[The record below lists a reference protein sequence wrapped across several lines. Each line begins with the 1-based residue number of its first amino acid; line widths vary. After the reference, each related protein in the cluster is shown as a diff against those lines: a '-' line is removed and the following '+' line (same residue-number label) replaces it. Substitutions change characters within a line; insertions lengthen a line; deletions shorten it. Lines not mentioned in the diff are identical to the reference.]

1 MDNKNNMLSLCVVVN
16 VALPMVA
23 AFFYYRKTSNNWI
36 AFMCFIIL
44 SDLLFI
50 CLFFANIFSF
60 FLLCVMCA
68 YITYFSKQATNGK
81 QEQLKSHGEK
91 SNILNVLFLRFYN
104 MKWKIKCLLLF
115 YK

>member
-23 AFFYYRKTSNNWI
+23 AFF
-36 AFMCFIIL
+36 IIEKQAIIGL
-44 SDLLFI
+44 LLCALLFYQI
-50 CLFFANIFSF
+50 YYLYVYFLPTFSLF